1 MRLLL
6 VRHASAVPRGT
17 PGVPDDER
25 PLTPRGERR
34 FRRAAQGLASA
45 LARPD
50 AVLTSPLS
58 RAAATAAL
66 LAEAWGRLEPRPEPA
81 LVGGTLD
88 ELQAALRGFEA
99 DATVALVGHEPDLS
113 EWLGALLGC
122 PRGQGLAFRKGGAA
136 LVEVPGTLAEGG
148 RLLAFLPPRLLR
160 RLVADSAA

>member
-17 PGVPDDER
+17 PGISDDER

-34 FRRAAQGLASA
+34 FRQAARGLASA
-45 LARPD
+45 LSRPD
-50 AVLTSPLS
+50 AVLTSPLP
-58 RAAATAAL
+58 RAAATADL

-88 ELQAALRGFEA
+88 EVQVALRGFEA
-99 DATVALVGHEPDLS
+99 GATVALVGHEPDLS

-122 PRGQGLAFRKGGAA
+122 PRGEGLAFRKGGAA

-148 RLLAFLPPRLLR
+148 SLLAFLPPRVLR
-160 RLVADSAA
+160 RLASGLAD